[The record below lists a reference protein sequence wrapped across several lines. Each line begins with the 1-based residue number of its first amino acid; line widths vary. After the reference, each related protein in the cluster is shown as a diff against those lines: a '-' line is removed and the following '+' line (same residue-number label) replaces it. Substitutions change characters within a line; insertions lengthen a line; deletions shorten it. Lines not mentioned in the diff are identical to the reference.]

1 MTQPSRANAVL
12 PTRGVRGNH
21 TANPSG
27 RGPPGRAGHAP
38 RTATRSPRPQQ
49 TPQNRPPRP
58 GRFNSTC
65 SAEAAAWAG
74 FLGALGKPWPE
85 PATAAPRPAGRH
97 GPALQALWPEGP
109 GDQALRLGGRI
120 PLRSDR
126 AGRWPCP
133 HTSHHRPPLPSRGP
147 ALALRGPQRTRPG
160 ARRSEPVL
168 RHQAPRPQA
177 TRLYAVRECR
187 VCKGECVG
195 VCRQQAKHL
204 PPPQPH
210 SPRGHPPGPGPRS
223 PPAGCRETK
232 GQRRPEG
239 PVLAGPGRS
248 LRCALHP
255 AWPAASS
262 PRPEGCD
269 CSMV

>member
-12 PTRGVRGNH
+12 PRRGTRGNH
-21 TANPSG
+21 TTNPSG
-27 RGPPGRAGHAP
+27 RGPPGRAGGPCPPHSHAVTTSSADP
-38 RTATRSPRPQQ
+38 TEL
-49 TPQNRPPRP
+49 PPRP

-74 FLGALGKPWPE
+74 FLGALGEPWPE

-109 GDQALRLGGRI
+109 GVQALRLGGRI

-133 HTSHHRPPLPSRGP
+133 HTRHHRPPLPSRGP

-177 TRLYAVRECR
+177 TRPCAVRECR

-195 VCRQQAKHL
+195 VCRRQAKHL
-204 PPPQPH
+204 PPPAPASQ
-210 SPRGHPPGPGPRS
+210 SPRA
-223 PPAGCRETK
+223 PARPWAQVASCR
-232 GQRRPEG
+232 
-239 PVLAGPGRS
+239 V
-248 LRCALHP
+248 
-255 AWPAASS
+255 
-262 PRPEGCD
+262 
-269 CSMV
+269 

>member
-12 PTRGVRGNH
+12 PTRGARGNH

-27 RGPPGRAGHAP
+27 RGPPGRAGRAP

-74 FLGALGKPWPE
+74 FLGAPGKPWPE
-85 PATAAPRPAGRH
+85 PATAAPRPVGRH
-97 GPALQALWPEGP
+97 GPAL
-109 GDQALRLGGRI
+109 QALRLGGRI

-133 HTSHHRPPLPSRGP
+133 HTRHHRPPLPSRGP

-160 ARRSEPVL
+160 ARRSEPIL
-168 RHQAPRPQA
+168 RHQVPRPQA
-177 TRLYAVRECR
+177 TRPCAVRECR

-195 VCRQQAKHL
+195 VCRRQAKHL
-204 PPPQPH
+204 PPHPASQ
-210 SPRGHPPGPGPRS
+210 SPRA
-223 PPAGCRETK
+223 PARPWAQVASCR
-232 GQRRPEG
+232 
-239 PVLAGPGRS
+239 V
-248 LRCALHP
+248 
-255 AWPAASS
+255 
-262 PRPEGCD
+262 
-269 CSMV
+269 